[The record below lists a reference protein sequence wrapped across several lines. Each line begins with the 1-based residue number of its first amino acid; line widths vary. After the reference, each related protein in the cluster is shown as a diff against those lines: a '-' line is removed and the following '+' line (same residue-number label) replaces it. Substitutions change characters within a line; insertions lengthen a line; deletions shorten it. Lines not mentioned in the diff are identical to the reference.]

1 MQKQRNV
8 YFENILSIYQCGFG
22 KDSAQLC
29 LISMIE
35 KLLDTLDKGGIIAAL
50 LTDLSKTFDY
60 LSHDLLIAKLHGY
73 GIELSSSRLRKQ
85 SSIEQ
90 QLLQHVLR
98 NFAWGSTKIYPWAFI
113 IQYVMRFLFVYIK
126 F

>member
-1 MQKQRNV
+1 
-8 YFENILSIYQCGFG
+8 
-22 KDSAQLC
+22 
-29 LISMIE
+29 MIE

-85 SSIEQ
+85 SSIKQ

-98 NFAWGSTKIYPWAFI
+98 NFAW
-113 IQYVMRFLFVYIK
+113 
-126 F
+126 